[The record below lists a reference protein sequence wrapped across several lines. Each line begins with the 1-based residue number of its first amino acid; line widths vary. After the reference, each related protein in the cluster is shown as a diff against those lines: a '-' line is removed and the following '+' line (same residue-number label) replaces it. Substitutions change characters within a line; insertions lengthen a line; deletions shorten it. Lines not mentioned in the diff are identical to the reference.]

1 MALGGRR
8 FLLGWTVAAAALCLA
23 LGLTLPFIVLPRPVF
38 FAYGH
43 SLLSAVNALAR
54 SSQPLLASVLLIF
67 AILLPVLRLLYL
79 VLLATLPAAE
89 INRSARQLRA
99 LDWLGRWSPQD
110 ILVIVLALAL
120 VATQE
125 PLAQRVA
132 GGAYFLAA
140 AVLLPALAYIWLPT
154 EARAAR
160 VRTSAT
166 RGAIFGLL
174 VAVAAGTFVLGITL
188 PAVRLT
194 EAYGDADVLS
204 VAGAIA
210 ALHARGE
217 LLLALA
223 VLTLAVV
230 LPGLRLLYL
239 LTLSRALPH
248 AVRTRA
254 VPVAEAL
261 GRYAAADTLVLTAM
275 LFYLV
280 ASGLAD
286 AQLQPGVYALAASAL
301 LTLLAYAWASMLA
314 PAPAHGSSLATRLA
328 RLASANTAGKT

>member
-8 FLLGWTVAAAALCLA
+8 FLLGWTVMAAALCLA

-43 SLLSAVNALAR
+43 SLVSAVNALAR
-54 SSQPLLASVLLIF
+54 SGQPLLAALLLIF

-89 INRSARQLRA
+89 INRSAHQLRA

-120 VATQE
+120 AATQE
-125 PLAQRVA
+125 ALAQRTA
-132 GGAYFLAA
+132 AGAYFLAA
-140 AVLLPALAYIWLPT
+140 AVLLPALAYVWLPG

-160 VRTSAT
+160 ARASAT
-166 RGAIFGLL
+166 RGAAFGVLI
-174 VAVAAGTFVLGITL
+174 AVAAGAFVLGITL
-188 PAVRLT
+188 PALRLN
-194 EAYGDADVLS
+194 EAYGGADVLS
-204 VAGAIA
+204 VAGAIS
-210 ALHARGE
+210 ALYARGE
-217 LLLALA
+217 LLLAFA
-223 VLTLAVV
+223 ILTLSVL

-248 AVRTRA
+248 AIRTRA
-254 VPVAEAL
+254 IPVAEAL

-280 ASGLAD
+280 ASGIAD

-301 LTLLAYAWASMLA
+301 LTLLACAWASMLA
-314 PAPAHGSSLATRLA
+314 SAPAQGSSLAARLA
-328 RLASANTAGKT
+328 RLASANTAGKS

>member
-8 FLLGWTVAAAALCLA
+8 FLLGCAVVAAAVCLA
-23 LGLTLPFIVLPRPVF
+23 LGLTLPFVVLPRPVF

-43 SLLSAVNALAR
+43 SLISAVNALAR
-54 SSQPLLASVLLIF
+54 SSQVLLAAILLIF

-79 VLLATLPAAE
+79 VLLATLPATE
-89 INRSARQLRA
+89 LSRSARQLRA

-120 VATQE
+120 VATRE
-125 PLAQRVA
+125 PFAQRAASGV
-132 GGAYFLAA
+132 YFLAA
-140 AVLLPALAYIWLPT
+140 AVLLPVLAHVWLPG

-160 VRTSAT
+160 LPASAA
-166 RGAIFGLL
+166 RGAAFGVLI
-174 VAVAAGTFVLGITL
+174 AVAAGTFVLGITL
-188 PAVRLT
+188 PALRLN
-194 EAYGDADVLS
+194 EAYGGADVLS
-204 VAGAIA
+204 VAGAIS
-210 ALHARGE
+210 ALYARGE
-217 LLLALA
+217 LLLSLA
-223 VLTLAVV
+223 ILTLAVL

-254 VPVAEAL
+254 GPVAEAL
-261 GRYAAADTLVLTAM
+261 GRFATADTLVLTAM

-280 ASGLAD
+280 ASGIAD

-301 LTLLAYAWASMLA
+301 LTLLAYAWANMLA
-314 PAPAHGSSLATRLA
+314 PTPAQGSSLAARLA
-328 RLASANTAGKT
+328 RLGAASTAGKT

>member
-8 FLLGWTVAAAALCLA
+8 FLLWWTVVAAALCLA

-43 SLLSAVNALAR
+43 SLISAVNALAR
-54 SSQPLLASVLLIF
+54 SSQPLLAAVLLIF

-79 VLLATLPAAE
+79 VLLATLPVAE
-89 INRSARQLRA
+89 LDRSARQLRA

-110 ILVIVLALAL
+110 ILGIVLALAL

-125 PLAQRVA
+125 PLAQRAA

-140 AVLLPALAYIWLPT
+140 AVLLPALAYVWLPG
-154 EARAAR
+154 EARATQVRASAAR
-160 VRTSAT
+160 GTA
-166 RGAIFGLL
+166 FGVLI
-174 VAVAAGTFVLGITL
+174 AVAAGTFVLGIIL
-188 PAVRLT
+188 PALRLN
-194 EAYGDADVLS
+194 EAYGGADALS
-204 VAGAIA
+204 VAGAIST
-210 ALHARGE
+210 LYGRGE

-223 VLTLAVV
+223 ILTLAVL

-254 VPVAEAL
+254 VPVAEVL
-261 GRYAAADTLVLTAM
+261 GPYATVDTLVLTAM

-280 ASGLAD
+280 ASGIAD
-286 AQLQPGVYALAASAL
+286 AQPQPGVYALATSAL
-301 LTLLAYAWASMLA
+301 LTLLAYAWANMLA
-314 PAPAHGSSLATRLA
+314 PTPAQGSSLAARLA
-328 RLASANTAGKT
+328 RLASADTAGNT